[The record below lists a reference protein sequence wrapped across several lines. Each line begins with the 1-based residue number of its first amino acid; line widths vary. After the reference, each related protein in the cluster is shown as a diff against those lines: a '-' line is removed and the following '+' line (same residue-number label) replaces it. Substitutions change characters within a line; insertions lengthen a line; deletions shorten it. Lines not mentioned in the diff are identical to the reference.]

1 MAFQTEGN
9 SACALRLFEHLGI
22 AVSFHGCHFEEDRE
36 LLSPGQ
42 SLKTQLVASLG
53 QVLAAV
59 LAESPPLAVSQLSWD
74 RPVQISDKW
83 GVKGLRK
90 RYSHHHLLSL
100 RLRAFHLSF
109 LMASISLL
117 ASHTQRKVYQTVRC
131 RLSAIIR
138 ERGVA
143 RMIPSCQPRLGE
155 GEVGKRVCRGSH
167 RLPCNVPPLALH
179 ASSPPLL
186 LPKFL
191 SLNSLRHSLQ
201 KATDSCCNGL
211 DRTCLMPAL
220 QIHLLSP

>member
-1 MAFQTEGN
+1 M
-9 SACALRLFEHLGI
+9 GI
-22 AVSFHGCHFEEDRE
+22 AASFHGCHFEEDRE

-74 RPVQISDKW
+74 RPVQTSDKW

-100 RLRAFHLSF
+100 RLRAFHFSF

-117 ASHTQRKVYQTVRC
+117 ASHTQRKVDQTVRC

-143 RMIPSCQPRLGE
+143 RMIPSCQPRLGRGRWGRECVE
-155 GEVGKRVCRGSH
+155 GAIDYPVM
-167 RLPCNVPPLALH
+167 
-179 ASSPPLL
+179 
-186 LPKFL
+186 
-191 SLNSLRHSLQ
+191 
-201 KATDSCCNGL
+201 
-211 DRTCLMPAL
+211 CL
-220 QIHLLSP
+220 HLLYTHPPHLSFSPSSYH